1 MWRRPQPSGGD
12 HGDVVVTAGIKLY
25 YRDLLSMSLPLDR
38 MARFSQGQIARK
50 IRGVSIR
57 QIRLACGVVL
67 FAYLVSHFLNHAL
80 GNISADALATGLY
93 YHVLFWQFLPVAI
106 VFYGAALVH
115 AGLGV
120 WAFYERRQFRWKAIE
135 PLQLVLGL
143 SIPALIIAHLAGVR
157 LGQTLFGHEKFYP
170 QVLYAYWVAWPYRM
184 LQMYALLL
192 IAWTH
197 GCIGLYFWLRMKA
210 FYKRAAPWLLAA
222 AVLVPTLAMLGLYQA
237 GRNVV
242 AESDSTE
249 WRADN
254 LSERQVGTAAEQEV
268 LENIVD
274 YFLVFYFGLIGL
286 VLLGRGARAMAE
298 RRGGMINLSYGNGRT
313 IRVPKGLSVLEA
325 SLRYNVPHAS
335 VCGGRAR
342 CSTCRIRV
350 IGDSSSLPEPS
361 PREAF
366 VLNRVGATDP
376 SIRLAC
382 QLRPEADLSFFQLFM
397 PQLMSANAHA
407 SQPHRI
413 GQERYLVSMF
423 VDMRG
428 STKLAEKQLPFDTVF
443 IVNRFLGAVS
453 QAVIECGGQP
463 NQFVGDGQLALFG
476 LSTGPQTACRQAL
489 RAAAMIA
496 ANVDELNRVLG
507 HDLREPIRFGI
518 GIHGGEVIIGDI
530 GYRDHI
536 VFTALG
542 DAVNVAARLQ
552 DMTKILECEAI
563 ISDELRSTAGLTT
576 DALPQQQV
584 SIRGRIEPI
593 TVGAVKN
600 AKILSALVNDLETAA
615 A

>member
-1 MWRRPQPSGGD
+1 
-12 HGDVVVTAGIKLY
+12 
-25 YRDLLSMSLPLDR
+25 MSLQLDR
-38 MARFSQGQIARK
+38 MARFSQQQIMRL
-50 IRGVSIR
+50 IRGISIR
-57 QIRLACGVVL
+57 QIRLACGMVL

-80 GNISADALATGLY
+80 GNISVDALDAGLY
-93 YHVLFWQFLPVAI
+93 YHIRFWQFLPVAI
-106 VFYGAALVH
+106 VFYTAALVH
-115 AGLGV
+115 AGLGI

-143 SIPALIIAHLAGVR
+143 SIPALIIAHIIGVR
-157 LGQTLFGHEKFYP
+157 LGQAMFGQERHYP
-170 QVLYAYWVAWPYRM
+170 QVLYAYWVAWPYKI

-210 FYKRAAPWLLAA
+210 FYKRAAPFLLAA

-242 AESDSTE
+242 ADSESEE

-254 LSERQVGTAAEQEV
+254 LSQRQVGTAAEQEV
-268 LENIVD
+268 LESVVE
-274 YFLVFYFGLIGL
+274 YFLIFYLGLIGL
-286 VLLGRGARAMAE
+286 VLVARGARATAE

-313 IRVPKGLSVLEA
+313 VRVPKGLSVLEA
-325 SLRYNVPHAS
+325 SLRHNVPHAS

-350 IGDSSSLPEPS
+350 IGDTSLLPAPS
-361 PREAF
+361 QREAF

-382 QLRPEADLSFFQLFM
+382 QLRPETDLSFFQLFM
-397 PQLMSANAHA
+397 PQTVSTVARG

-428 STKLAEKQLPFDTVF
+428 STKLAEIQLPFDTVY

-453 QAVIECGGQP
+453 QAVIACGGQP

-496 ANVDELNRVLG
+496 TNVDELNRFLS

-518 GIHGGEVIIGDI
+518 GIHSGEVIIGDI

-552 DMTKILECEAI
+552 DMTKTLGCEAI
-563 ISDELRSTAGLTT
+563 ISEEVRATAGL
-576 DALPQQQV
+576 AAGSLPQQQV
-584 SIRGRIEPI
+584 SIRGRVEPI
-593 TVGAVKN
+593 IVGAVEN
-600 AKILSALVNDLETAA
+600 AEMLSALVDDLEAA
-615 A
+615 AASSPRDLLPTMN